1 MYCHEEKV
9 VSEFCLGCMKER
21 VGGGGQVFLKH
32 TYRAE
37 GCRAFWQ
44 RDHLTQGG
52 WCWGQC
58 WGGGGVSRQRREA
71 GERKTDP
78 PGRLGWRGARTYFL
92 SWTTRPFQPS
102 PPLSSPNLSSKPPQD
117 PGNLPTNLLPSLP
130 RHLAPPQIDS
140 VCELGGRG
148 VWAHWLHRIH
158 RGE

>member
-1 MYCHEEKV
+1 MQGILAKGPPDPGRLVLGAMLGWGWGVTAEE
-9 VSEFCLGCMKER
+9 
-21 VGGGGQVFLKH
+21 
-32 TYRAE
+32 
-37 GCRAFWQ
+37 
-44 RDHLTQGG
+44 GG
-52 WCWGQC
+52 WGK
-58 WGGGGVSRQRREA
+58 EN
-71 GERKTDP
+71 DL

-130 RHLAPPQIDS
+130 RHLAPPQINC